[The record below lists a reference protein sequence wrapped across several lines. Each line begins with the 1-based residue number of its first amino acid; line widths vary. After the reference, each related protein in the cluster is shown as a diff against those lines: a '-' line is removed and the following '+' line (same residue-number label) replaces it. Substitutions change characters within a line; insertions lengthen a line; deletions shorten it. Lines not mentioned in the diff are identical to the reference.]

1 MRSASK
7 ISHEDKVNL
16 CAELYER
23 GMSTRDIQKEIE
35 LDSLTIIWT
44 VVAVLAALVTYLNWE
59 T

>member
-1 MRSASK
+1 M
-7 ISHEDKVNL
+7 
-16 CAELYER
+16 
-23 GMSTRDIQKEIE
+23 KEIE